1 MYSFAGVRTT
11 PRPLTAL
18 FGTFWMDQGVSLFDV
33 VVVCDNASIHAGV
46 KEVVALSDYVG
57 VELIKLSP
65 YSPMLNPI

>member
-1 MYSFAGVRTT
+1 
-11 PRPLTAL
+11 
-18 FGTFWMDQGVSLFDV
+18 MDQGVSLFDV